1 MKARSI
7 TYEDFLKLNPC
18 WLQDNEKAKLMEE
31 IGKRRTNWTALDVL
45 NINHEEVTS
54 EDKLW
59 VLIIAKLIS
68 KKQITRAMLIFIQC
82 SISHVRH
89 TVACKSNQETVKQ
102 FDELLGETGF
112 KRFESMVETYIGVN
126 NPSSID
132 DKFRYEEQYRKH
144 VKDPFYDKATSCYNR
159 LSTIFA
165 MLRDDRIKIDKGVD
179 VLYLIDGISLL
190 TNLMNLISSD
200 KTLGR
205 QLIFSLSSYTGNPPG
220 KSNAERI
227 ISIIKEE
234 YRFWDRG
241 YACIWTDSYTAVND
255 D

>member
-1 MKARSI
+1 MKSI

-31 IGKRRTNWTALDVL
+31 IGKRRTKWTALNVL

-59 VLIIAKLIS
+59 VLLIAKLIS
-68 KKQITRAMLIFIQC
+68 KKQIRRAMLIFIQC

-89 TVACKSNQETVKQ
+89 TVACMSNQETVKQ
-102 FDELLGETGF
+102 FDELLEEAGF
-112 KRFESMVETYIGVN
+112 KRFESMVEMYMSVN

-132 DKFRYEEQYRKH
+132 DKFRYNEQYRAQ
-144 VKDPFYDKATSCYNR
+144 VKDPFYDKAISCYNR
-159 LSTIFA
+159 LSTVFT

-179 VLYLIDGISLL
+179 VLCLINGISLL
-190 TNLMNLISSD
+190 TNLMNIASSD
-200 KTLGR
+200 KTLGK
-205 QLIFSLSSYTGNPPG
+205 QMLFNLSNYTGNPPG

-227 ISIIKEE
+227 ISIIRED
-234 YRFWDRG
+234 YNFWDRG
-241 YACIWTDSYTAVND
+241 YACIWTDSYTAVNGD
-255 D
+255 